1 MKSFKCVL
9 LIDDD
14 KSINR
19 FHQIVMQSL
28 GLVNVVVEKRNG
40 KKALAYLSNTVLEDK
55 NCSTNLHPEI
65 IFVDL
70 NMPVMD
76 GFKFIDTYTKTEE
89 YIIHKPII
97 IVLSTSLIPQ
107 EKEKIESNDNI
118 LMFVN
123 KPLTKDGILKIF
135 ELCIKVT

>member
-1 MKSFKCVL
+1 
-9 LIDDD
+9 
-14 KSINR
+14 
-19 FHQIVMQSL
+19 MQSL